1 MTDEAEARAS
11 GSQKDGDHEDLHQDQ
26 SQQEG
31 GDPSRAQGEGEDQVR
46 DLVEEGEDQ
55 ARDLVEEDDTRPQI
69 IKNLTITAKE
79 KLEKKIQKDKAHQ
92 TLEIVLEGF
101 LERKSL

>member
-1 MTDEAEARAS
+1 MINEAEAPAS
-11 GSQKDGDHEDLHQDQ
+11 VSRKDGDHEDLHRDQ

-31 GDPSRAQGEGEDQVR
+31 GDPSRALEEGEDQVQ
-46 DLVEEGEDQ
+46 DL
-55 ARDLVEEDDTRPQI
+55 AEEDDTRPQI
-69 IKNLTITAKE
+69 IQNLKSTSQE
-79 KLEKKIQKDKAHQ
+79 KLEKKTQKGQAHQ